1 MWAKVQDGV
10 VVAYPYG
17 LSELRR
23 DRPETSFPD
32 SMPDERLAEF
42 GIVPVIPQDPPWHD
56 YLTQHCTR
64 VWPTRSDAGWVE
76 TWVVANSSPEDVATR
91 TAETAASIR
100 AERNYKLAQTDWTQL
115 ADAPVDREAWASYR
129 QQLRDLTSVPGFPD
143 NVTWPSTP

>member
-42 GIVPVIPQDPPWHD
+42 GVVPVIPQELPWHD
-56 YLTQHCTR
+56 PLTQNCTR
-64 VWPTRSDAGWVE
+64 VWPTLFEDGWVE
-76 TWVVANSSPEDVATR
+76 TWNVTTASPDDIAAR
-91 TAETAASIR
+91 TAEKAASVR

-115 ADAPVDREAWASYR
+115 ADAPVDREAWAAYR
-129 QQLRDLTSVPGFPD
+129 QALRDLTSAPGFPG